1 MSTNLFV
8 AYDADSRD
16 GTAAD
21 PPAAGKST
29 ADHRESVSFSEVL
42 TRFGDQVIYDHI
54 SFTVRSGEFVCI
66 LGPSGCGKSTALRLM
81 GGLIQPDGGKVSVA
95 GGPASENWQRIAYV
109 FQSHRLTPWRTAL
122 GNVELGMEL
131 RGGWTQVERQARAME
146 MLTLVGLSSEGDRLP
161 SALSGGERQRVA
173 IARALAV
180 DPEIVLMDEPFS
192 ALDPNTRTM
201 MRRELL
207 EIWRKTGKTIVFVT
221 HDIEEALML
230 ADRVLAF
237 SRKPTRLD
245 RDMELS
251 EPRPRNL
258 TTSLSLQN
266 RRAELTAWFNSMGAG
281 DELEHSGEEK

>member
-1 MSTNLFV
+1 MSENLLV
-8 AYDADSRD
+8 AGEANFRDAR
-16 GTAAD
+16 
-21 PPAAGKST
+21 T
-29 ADHRESVSFSEVL
+29 ADRANQVREASVIFRDVL
-42 TRFGDQVIYDHI
+42 TRFGEQVIYDNI
-54 SFTVRSGEFVCI
+54 SFTVKAGEFVCI

-81 GGLIQPDGGKVSVA
+81 GGLIEPDGGKISVA
-95 GGPASENWQRIAYV
+95 GGPISENWHRIAYV

-131 RGGWTQVERQARAME
+131 RGGWSKSERRARAKE
-146 MLTLVGLSSEGDRLP
+146 MLELVGLSSEGNRHP

-180 DPEIVLMDEPFS
+180 DPEIILMDEPFS

-207 EIWRKTGKTIVFVT
+207 EIWRQTGKTIVFVT

-245 RDMELS
+245 REMELD
-251 EPRPRNL
+251 ECRPRDI
-258 TTSLSLQN
+258 TTSPSLQN
-266 RRAELTAWFNSMGAG
+266 RRTELVEWFTSMGAG
-281 DELEHSGEEK
+281 DELVDMEGTNQ